1 MELQQLG
8 WNGFFE
14 AEWNS
19 CDRNDAKPARVI
31 AEQRGIWR
39 VAGDFGEAR
48 AEASGKLR
56 VRVDEGDN
64 WPAVGDW
71 VSVEGNPRAGLAIG
85 EVLRR
90 RTAMVRK
97 AAGKRIEQQV
107 LAANIDVAFLV
118 MALDNDYNPRR
129 LERYLAQVWD
139 CGARPV
145 IILNKRDL
153 CTGVDLRVEEIER
166 AAMGA
171 AVSAVS
177 AATGQGLREV
187 ESHLKSGETVV
198 LLGSSGVGKS
208 SIVNR
213 LLRSESQRVHEVRE
227 RDSRGRHTTT
237 AKQLFFVSSGA
248 MIIDTPGLRELQ
260 LWDAQQGLEQAF
272 GEIEERAVVC
282 KFRDC
287 THRGEPGC
295 AVEVAIQEGR
305 IERERLESRRKLH
318 RELDFLRRRMDA
330 GARQKEK
337 QRIKT
342 IHRAARDFYR
352 QRNKARISDE

>member
-1 MELQQLG
+1 MKLQQLG
-8 WNGFFE
+8 WNEFFE

-19 CDRNDAKPARVI
+19 CDRNDAMPARVI
-31 AEQRGIWR
+31 AEQRGMWHI
-39 VAGDFGEAR
+39 AGQFGEAR
-48 AEASGKLR
+48 AEVSGKLR
-56 VRVDEGDN
+56 MRVHQGDE

-71 VSVEGNPRAGLAIG
+71 VSVEGNLRMGLAIG

-97 AAGKRIEQQV
+97 APGKRIEQQV
-107 LAANIDVAFLV
+107 LAANIDVVFLV
-118 MALDNDYNPRR
+118 MALGNDYNPRR

-145 IILNKRDL
+145 ILLNKMDL
-153 CTGVDLRVEEIER
+153 CADVDVRVEEIER

-171 AVSAVS
+171 SVHAVSAV
-177 AATGQGLREV
+177 TGQGLSAV
-187 ESHLKSGETVV
+187 ESQLKSGETAV

-213 LLRSESQRVHEVRE
+213 LLRTESQRVHEVRE
-227 RDSRGRHTTT
+227 HDSRGRHTTT
-237 AKQLFFVSSGA
+237 ARQLFFVSSGA

-260 LWDAQQGLEQAF
+260 LWDSQQGLEQVF
-272 GEIEERAVVC
+272 GDIEELGMVC
-282 KFRDC
+282 RFRDC

-295 AVEVAIQEGR
+295 AVHAAVEAGR
-305 IERERLESRRKLH
+305 LERERLESHGKLQ
-318 RELDFLRRRMDA
+318 REIDFLRRKMDA
-330 GARQKEK
+330 GARKKEK

-352 QRNKARISDE
+352 QRDKSEDK